1 MSSAQRRSTRVGV
14 GAALRAVWA
23 LTAVPLFAFVL
34 ALVVGA
40 IVIVASSVLVLKNP
54 FDPTLPI
61 SAYAAL
67 ANGAF
72 GSFDALVST
81 LVLTTPLLLAGLGVA
96 IGFRAGLFNIGAQG
110 QFLMGAVGSVAVAV
124 QFRHA
129 PAVVAITAAL
139 LGGMIAGAAWGFV
152 PGLLKAVSG
161 AHEVVTTIM
170 MNYVALAA
178 LSWIV
183 GGPLQQPGSVPPTT
197 PSVGIAALPILL
209 GRSGHIGILIAFLAV
224 PLAWFLLF
232 RTTRGFEI
240 RAVGANPDAARYA
253 GIKPRR
259 LIVLTM
265 SIAGLLAGLAGA
277 CTILGIS
284 HTMNPTFSTSVG
296 FDSITVAL
304 LGRSNPIGVM
314 LAAILFGA
322 MRAGAGP
329 MQINAG
335 VPVELVDVIQALILL
350 FLIANVVLRRLL
362 RLRGVRGSEQTGF
375 ETITRSYGR
384 EATV

>member
-1 MSSAQRRSTRVGV
+1 MSRSERRSSGV
-14 GAALRAVWA
+14 AGVMRAIWA

-34 ALVVGA
+34 ALLVGA
-40 IVIVASSVLVLKNP
+40 IVIVLSSVLVLKNP

-67 ANGAF
+67 AQGAF
-72 GSFDALVST
+72 GSFDSVVST

-110 QFLMGAVGSVAVAV
+110 QFLMGAVGAVAVAIHAQ
-124 QFRHA
+124 QF
-129 PAVVAITAAL
+129 PAAIAITVSL
-139 LGGMIAGAAWGFV
+139 LGGMVVGAAWGLV
-152 PGLLKAVSG
+152 PGLLKAISG

-170 MNYVALAA
+170 MNYIALAVLA
-178 LSWIV
+178 WLVS
-183 GGPLQQPGSVPPTT
+183 GPLQQPGSVPPTT
-197 PSVGIAALPILL
+197 PSVDIASLPILL

-224 PLAWFLLF
+224 PMAWFLLF

-253 GIKPRR
+253 GIKPKR

-277 CTILGIS
+277 CTVLGIS

-350 FLIANVVLRRLL
+350 FLIANVVFRRPL

-375 ETITRSYGR
+375 ETITKSYGR
-384 EATV
+384 EAAV

>member
-1 MSSAQRRSTRVGV
+1 MSEPSAKRSRVVETITG
-14 GAALRAVWA
+14 LWS
-23 LTAVPLFAFVL
+23 LIAVPLVSFVL

-40 IVIVASSVLVLKNP
+40 VVIVLSSVLVLKNP

-61 SAYAAL
+61 TAYSAL
-67 ANGAF
+67 AQGAL
-72 GSFDALVST
+72 GSYDSLVST
-81 LVLTTPLLLAGLGVA
+81 LVLTTPLLLAGLGVG

-110 QFLMGAVGSVAVAV
+110 QFLMGAIASVAVAIR
-124 QFRHA
+124 FA
-129 PAVVAITAAL
+129 PDSPAVIAIPAAL

-152 PGLLKAVSG
+152 PGLLKATSG

-170 MNYVALAA
+170 MNYIALAA
-178 LSWIV
+178 LSWLVI
-183 GGPLQQPGSVPPTT
+183 GPLRQSGSVSPIT
-197 PSVGIAALPILL
+197 PSVGAAALPIVLD
-209 GRSGHIGILIAFLAV
+209 RSGHIGIFIAFAAV
-224 PLAWFLLF
+224 PIAWFLLF

-240 RAVGANPDAARYA
+240 RAVGANPEAARYA

-259 LIVLTM
+259 MVVLTM
-265 SIAGLLAGLAGA
+265 SIAGSLAGLAGA
-277 CTILGIS
+277 CVVLGTT
-284 HTMNPTFSTSVG
+284 HAMATTFSTSVG

-314 LAAILFGA
+314 AAALLFGA

-329 MQINAG
+329 MQISAG
-335 VPVELVDVIQALILL
+335 VPVELVDFIQALILL

-362 RLRGVRGSEQTGF
+362 RLGGVRGSEQTGF

-384 EATV
+384 ENVV